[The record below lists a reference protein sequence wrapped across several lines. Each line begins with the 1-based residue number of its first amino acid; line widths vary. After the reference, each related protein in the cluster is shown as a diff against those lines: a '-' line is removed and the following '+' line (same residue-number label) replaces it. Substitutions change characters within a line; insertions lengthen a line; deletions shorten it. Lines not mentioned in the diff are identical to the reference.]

1 MVRVQAT
8 RIASTAQSY
17 EDDGMENLNVAK
29 GCLAMLHGDTDKAL
43 DFFRQVTLVLN
54 AQPWPCS
61 GVSTRAR
68 RAGPAAL
75 AVEGG
80 WYPSQASEYSS
91 SKNIAAILGRAC
103 ALCARRPPPR
113 RPSAQSLRV

>member
-61 GVSTRAR
+61 R
-68 RAGPAAL
+68 
-75 AVEGG
+75 
-80 WYPSQASEYSS
+80 SEYSRT
-91 SKNIAAILGRAC
+91 AGG
-103 ALCARRPPPR
+103 
-113 RPSAQSLRV
+113 PSRTCG